1 MPRDQPEDWILQQVL
16 GKSPVGNNNNNNN
29 NNNNDK
35 LY

>member
-1 MPRDQPEDWILQQVL
+1 MPRDQPEDWILQKDL

-29 NNNNDK
+29 NNK